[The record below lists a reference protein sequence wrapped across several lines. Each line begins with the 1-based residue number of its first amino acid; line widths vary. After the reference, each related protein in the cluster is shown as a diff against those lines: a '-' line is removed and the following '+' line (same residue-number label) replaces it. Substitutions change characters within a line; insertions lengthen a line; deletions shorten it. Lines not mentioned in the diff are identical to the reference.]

1 MQTSKRFLLI
11 TLIYLV
17 LTTAGADDTAPVEDT
32 KRLDT
37 IHYGIE
43 TQVIELLSALRSE
56 KNDQYKEELLKAF
69 DVSTSPKLK
78 AAILDYFG
86 AMEINEAEARSAE
99 LIQKRDT
106 QTDALV
112 ASAFSYLI
120 AIKSK
125 AALKESVTI
134 LEEDE
139 KRYVQAAIKAI
150 GAAGSDDE
158 AIALRKAYEADG
170 VEPAVKEAIVLA
182 LGAMK
187 SGPSYELL
195 ASIASNEESGKTLRM
210 YSCAALGDLG
220 DKRAIS
226 VLAGASV
233 ANDPN
238 VRAYAI
244 AALGKFSTQE
254 ARSAVREGL
263 RDGHVLPRI
272 AAAKAAGTSRDVDA
286 VPFLEFKVSY
296 DPEQAVRIASITAL
310 SEIGGSRADSF
321 LAAFLL
327 EVKNSVQYRSTALGA
342 LIAKG
347 SEASRVEALK
357 VFTLA
362 QAEKDRA
369 VFTAFARATTAVDDK
384 NAIPFVE
391 LLLGD
396 KEFSI
401 KLGALAWAER
411 NKATELKGL
420 IKSLSET
427 DSNDAVKKRAAQA
440 LGRLSS

>member
-1 MQTSKRFLLI
+1 MQAIKTFLFV
-11 TLIYLV
+11 V
-17 LTTAGADDTAPVEDT
+17 LMCAAFTVVGAEDVAPVEDT

-37 IHYGIE
+37 IRYGIE
-43 TQVIELLSALRSE
+43 TQVIELLAMLRTE
-56 KNDQYKEELLKAF
+56 KNDQYKAALIKAY

-86 AMEINEAEARSAE
+86 AMEFSDAEERSAE

-106 QTDALV
+106 QPDSLV

-125 AALKESVTI
+125 AALSEAVTI
-134 LEEDE
+134 LAEDE
-139 KRYVQAAIKAI
+139 KRYAQAAIKAI
-150 GAAGSDDE
+150 GAAGSDTE
-158 AIALRKAYEADG
+158 AEALRKAYEADG
-170 VEPAVKEAIVLA
+170 AEQAVKEAIVLA

-187 SGPSYELL
+187 SGPSYEMLS
-195 ASIASNEESGKTLRM
+195 SIASNEESGKTLRM
-210 YSCAALGDLG
+210 YACAALGDLG
-220 DKRAIS
+220 DERAIP

-233 ANDPN
+233 ASDPN

-244 AALGKFSTQE
+244 AALGNFSTKD

-272 AAAKAAGTSRDVDA
+272 AAAKAAGKARDADA
-286 VPFLEFKVSY
+286 VPFLEFKASY

-310 SEIGGSRADSF
+310 SEIGGAGVDTF
-321 LAAFLL
+321 LVGFLF
-327 EVKNSVQYRSTALGA
+327 EVKNSTQYRSAALGA
-342 LIAKG
+342 IIVKG
-347 SEASRVEALK
+347 NEESRTAALK
-357 VFTLA
+357 SFALA

-369 VFTAFARATTAVDDK
+369 VFTAFARAATAVDDL
-384 NAIPFVE
+384 NAIPFIE
-391 LLLGD
+391 MMLGD
-396 KEFSI
+396 KDFGM
-401 KLGALAWAER
+401 KLGAIAWAER
-411 NKATELKGL
+411 NKAKRLEGI
-420 IKSLSET
+420 IKTLSES